1 MSPGVGGKAPATP
14 SSPLPLPSHS
24 LSAGSRGIPA
34 RAPTPTSASR
44 SLKTQRSR
52 GVHARPCGRNAANQG
67 WSGHAPRLPGAG
79 SRTGPQ
85 PLANFKGRTRQPRAP
100 PRGDITPCT
109 ALSLTPPR
117 LLVRNLRGRRGR
129 GLSSCLAAEQ
139 RVNIF
144 RRPHLPPPGHPPRSP
159 LPPPPHHLPGE
170 AEQRRAS
177 RGQRIT
183 REPGAPARRRRE
195 LGIGALSLPSP
206 HTAVRHAEE
215 ENK

>member
-1 MSPGVGGKAPATP
+1 MQALGLGEGARYSK
-14 SSPLPLPSHS
+14 LPLAASIS
-24 LSAGSRGIPA
+24 LLRAGSRRIPA
-34 RAPTPTSASR
+34 RAPTPASASR

-67 WSGHAPRLPGAG
+67 WSGHEPRPPGARSRAG
-79 SRTGPQ
+79 SQ
-85 PLANFKGRTRQPRAP
+85 PLANFKGRTRRPRAP

-117 LLVRNLRGRRGR
+117 LLVGNLRGRRGR
-129 GLSSCLAAEQ
+129 GLSSCLVAKQ
-139 RVNIF
+139 RVNTF
-144 RRPHLPPPGHPPRSP
+144 RRPHLPSLRPPPSSPP
-159 LPPPPHHLPGE
+159 PPPPHHLPGQ

-183 REPGAPARRRRE
+183 REPGAPAWRRRE
-195 LGIGALSLPSP
+195 LGIGALSSPSP
-206 HTAVRHAEE
+206 HAAVRRAEE